1 MNDILMTNVFFTITG
16 VAVIVLTILLS
27 ILFYKAI
34 LLVRSLH
41 SFLEY
46 VRGEGESL
54 VLEVKSIGKDFND
67 KKDFL
72 LSLFSFFKKEK
83 KKVARNKKTT
93 V

>member
-16 VAVIVLTILLS
+16 IAVIVLTVLLS

-34 LLVRSLH
+34 LFIQSLR

-46 VRGEGESL
+46 LRGEGEAL
-54 VLEVKSIGKDFND
+54 VLEVKSIRKDFND

-83 KKVARNKKTT
+83 KKVARTKKTT